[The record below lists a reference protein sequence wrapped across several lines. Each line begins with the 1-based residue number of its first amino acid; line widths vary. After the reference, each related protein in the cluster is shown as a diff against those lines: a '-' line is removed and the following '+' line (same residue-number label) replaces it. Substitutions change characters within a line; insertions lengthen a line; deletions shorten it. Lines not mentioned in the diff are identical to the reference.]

1 MRVFLDGVRK
11 YKSKIITKEIEVY
24 EFDCDITGA
33 NKVKVEF
40 SMVDGDGVGRAFLA
54 DGKFVKD

>member
-1 MRVFLDGVRK
+1 MGCKNIRVKLLQKKWRA
-11 YKSKIITKEIEVY
+11 Y

-40 SMVDGDGVGRAFLA
+40 SMVAGDGVGRAFLA